1 MNKKVYFPEF
11 TYEPTVP
18 LSLDYDGFTIKT
30 WIRKQQDGI
39 WYDWQIVE
47 SASYPKGESSPIIDS
62 VRRFIH
68 KCYMSQIL
76 GVVDTDLQ
84 DFNGLLIHKKSDLQI
99 SEKYRLRDKYGV

>member
-39 WYDWQIVE
+39 WYDWQVVE
-47 SASYPKGESSPIIDS
+47 SASYPKGENSPIIDS
-62 VRRFIH
+62 IRRFIH

-76 GVVDTDLQ
+76 DIESKDA
-84 DFNGLLIHKKSDLQI
+84 NGLSIHNKSELQI